1 MKPFDAEGKFAPFVP
16 GAGGAL
22 RRLAVRGA
30 GMTIISGAMGV
41 GIQIVAAAT
50 LSRLLTPRDFGLVA
64 MVTTF
69 SYLLMNG
76 PANGFF
82 DLVVQGNE
90 MTEDLASALF
100 WINLSIAIIL
110 SAGFALAGP
119 LLAWFYHERLV
130 AGVAAGI
137 SFAVL
142 LTCLPTMHVALL
154 KRAMRFTGVAKNDIV
169 ARAVGVV
176 ASIAFAIAGWGYWS
190 LVMGACALALSTAIG
205 AWIMCP
211 WVPRLPRRVP
221 GVRDAL
227 RFCSHI
233 TGRYSINYFARNAD
247 NLLVGWRFGAHS
259 LGFYKKAYDLFALPA
274 NQLVS
279 ATSNVAVSA
288 LSRVRDDQAQMRRYL
303 LGAIAVMSLIG
314 MGLAG
319 DLTLIGRD
327 LIRVLLGPGWE
338 TSGIIFTYFA
348 PGIGM
353 MIVYG
358 VHGWVHVSLG
368 HAERWFRWVIVE
380 WTVILLSFMVG
391 LHWGPEGI
399 AVAWCVSFW
408 ILVIPAMSYAGKPI
422 QLRGRAVF
430 FILWRYLAASLAAAL
445 LVVYGL
451 KRVPRLDHMSG
462 AGGAALRLTL
472 VTIAFGVL
480 YFALIVVLHGGIQ
493 PLRRIARLVRELIS
507 RKGSSADEPQA
518 TGTLDEVQA

>member
-1 MKPFDAEGKFAPFVP
+1 MP

-30 GMTIISGAMGV
+30 GMTIFSGAMSV
-41 GIQIVAAAT
+41 AIQIVAAAT

-76 PANGFF
+76 PANGFL
-82 DLVVQGNE
+82 DLVVQGHE
-90 MTEDLASALF
+90 MTEELASALF
-100 WINLSIAIIL
+100 WINLAIAVIL
-110 SAGFALAGP
+110 SGAFALAGP

-130 AGVAAGI
+130 AGVSAGI
-137 SFAVL
+137 SIAVL
-142 LTCLPTMHVALL
+142 LTCLPTLHVALL

-169 ARAVGVV
+169 ARAVGVLT
-176 ASIAFAIAGWGYWS
+176 SIAFAIAGWSYWS

-211 WVPRLPRRVP
+211 WVPRMPRRVP
-221 GVRDAL
+221 GVRDAM
-227 RFCSHI
+227 RFFSHI

-274 NQLVS
+274 NQLVA

-288 LSRVRDDQAQMRRYL
+288 LSRVRHDHAQMRRYL
-303 LGAIAVMSLIG
+303 LGAVAVMSLIG

-338 TSGIIFTYFA
+338 TTGVIFTYFA

-353 MIVYG
+353 MIIYG
-358 VHGWVHVSLG
+358 IHGWVHVSLG
-368 HAERWFRWVIVE
+368 HADRWFRWVIVE
-380 WTVILLSFMVG
+380 WTVILLSFLVG

-408 ILVIPAMSYAGKPI
+408 LLVIPAMSYAGKPI
-422 QLRGRAVF
+422 HLHGRTVF
-430 FILWRYLAASLAAAL
+430 FILWRYIAASLLAAMVIA
-445 LVVYGL
+445 YGL
-451 KRVPRLDHMSG
+451 PRFPRLDRMSG
-462 AGGAALRLTL
+462 AGGAALRMTV
-472 VTIAFGVL
+472 VTIVFAVL
-480 YFALIVVLHGGIQ
+480 YLALIVILHGSAQ
-493 PLRRIARLVRELIS
+493 PLRKVARLAHELIS
-507 RKGSSADEPQA
+507 RKGSSAGEPQA
-518 TGTLDEVQA
+518 QGTLDEVEA

>member
-1 MKPFDAEGKFAPFVP
+1 MKPFDAEGRFAPVVP
-16 GAGGAL
+16 NAGGSL
-22 RRLAVRGA
+22 RRLAVRSA
-30 GMTIISGAMGV
+30 GMTIFSGAMGI

-82 DLVVQGNE
+82 DLIVQGHE
-90 MTEDLASALF
+90 LTEELASALF
-100 WINLSIAIIL
+100 WINFLLAIIL
-110 SAGFALAGP
+110 SAAFALAGP
-119 LLAWFYHERLV
+119 LMGWFYHERLV

-137 SFAVL
+137 SVAVL
-142 LTCLPTMHVALL
+142 LTCLPTLHVALL

-169 ARAVGVV
+169 ARAVGVLT
-176 ASIAFAIAGWGYWS
+176 SIAFAIAGWSYWS

-205 AWIMCP
+205 AWFMCP

-221 GVRDAL
+221 GIRDAI
-227 RFCSHI
+227 RFTSHI

-288 LSRVRDDQAQMRRYL
+288 LSRVRDDHAQLRRYL

-358 VHGWVHVSLG
+358 VHGWIHVSLG

-391 LHWGPEGI
+391 LHWGPQGM

-408 ILVIPAMSYAGKPI
+408 ILVVPAMSYAGKPI
-422 QLRGRAVF
+422 HLRGRSVF
-430 FILWRYLAASLAAAL
+430 FILWRYLVASLAASL
-445 LVVYGL
+445 LIVYGL
-451 KRVPRLDHMSG
+451 KRIPRLDHLGG
-462 AGGAALRLTL
+462 AGGAALRAALM
-472 VTIAFGVL
+472 TIAFGVL
-480 YFALIVVLHGGIQ
+480 YFALIVVLHGGTQ
-493 PLRRIARLVRELIS
+493 PLQRIARLVRELMS
-507 RKGSSADEPQA
+507 RKGNRTEEAQ
-518 TGTLDEVQA
+518 TNGTLDEVQA

>member
-1 MKPFDAEGKFAPFVP
+1 MRPFDAEGKFAPVVP
-16 GAGGAL
+16 DAGGAL

-30 GMTIISGAMGV
+30 GMTIFSGAMGV
-41 GIQIVAAAT
+41 AIQIVAAAT
-50 LSRLLTPRDFGLVA
+50 LSRLLTPRDFGLLA

-76 PANGFF
+76 PANGFL

-90 MTEDLASALF
+90 MTEDLASTLF
-100 WINLSIAIIL
+100 WINIAVAIIL
-110 SAGFALAGP
+110 SAGFAFAGP

-137 SFAVL
+137 SAAVL
-142 LTCLPTMHVALL
+142 LTCLPTLHVALL
-154 KRAMRFTGVAKNDIV
+154 KRAMRFTAVAKNDII
-169 ARAVGVV
+169 ARAVGVLT
-176 ASIAFAIAGWGYWS
+176 SIGFAIAGWSYWS

-221 GVRDAL
+221 GVRDAIK
-227 RFCSHI
+227 FSSHI
-233 TGRYSINYFARNAD
+233 TGRYSVNYFARNAD

-274 NQLVS
+274 NQLVA

-288 LSRVRDDQAQMRRYL
+288 LSRLRGDHAQMRRYL

-314 MGLAG
+314 MALAG
-319 DLTLIGRD
+319 DLTLIGKD

-338 TSGIIFTYFA
+338 TTGIIFTYFA

-358 VHGWVHVSLG
+358 VHGWIHVSLG
-368 HAERWFRWVIVE
+368 HANRWFRWTLVE
-380 WTVILLSFMVG
+380 WTVVLSSFMIG

-399 AVAWCVSFW
+399 AVAWCASFW
-408 ILVIPAMSYAGKPI
+408 LLVVPAMSYAGKPI
-422 QLRGRAVF
+422 NLRGREVV
-430 FILWRYLAASLAAAL
+430 FILWRYLAASLFSAL
-445 LVVYGL
+445 MVLYGL
-451 KRVPRLDHMSG
+451 KHLPRLDQMSG

-472 VTIAFGVL
+472 VTIAFTLL
-480 YFALIVVLHGGIQ
+480 YLVWIIVLHGGTA
-493 PLRRIARLVRELIS
+493 PLRRIAKLSRELIS
-507 RKGSSADEPQA
+507 RKSEKAVPAQPESAV
-518 TGTLDEVQA
+518 DEVQA